1 MREDNRNF
9 GRIGRPKEKYIV
21 DLGNLLF
28 VCLGALSIVMTGLY
42 LKYKLKPA
50 TIVEHTRLLSITEV
64 EKQYKVEVLMPTP
77 RELQE
82 WCARRGASIK
92 IDGEL
97 GNNTE
102 YWMEWVYCMQQAS
115 KHNYTVEKEFWR

>member
-64 EKQYKVEVLMPTP
+64 EKQYDIEVLMPIGI
-77 RELQE
+77 ELQD
-82 WCARRGASIK
+82 WCIRRGANIRR
-92 IDGEL
+92 DGIV
-97 GNNTE
+97 GPNTIGA
-102 YWMEWVYCMQQAS
+102 MDWVRSQQEAS
-115 KHNYTVEKEFWR
+115 RHNYTVEKEFWR